1 MCQPVNE
8 EKLEVELICR
18 VQLAPLK
25 QFRILRYENR
35 SLSNDVNGFCPE
47 ELLLVPSSVDTGSV
61 INLVC
66 CEQLEGGPQLKG
78 VFHQEKL

>member
-1 MCQPVNE
+1 M
-8 EKLEVELICR
+8 KI
-18 VQLAPLK
+18 
-25 QFRILRYENR
+25 R

-66 CEQLEGGPQLKG
+66 CEQLEGGPQLKRCFPPRET
-78 VFHQEKL
+78 VTTTAPVEAFM